1 MMKKLIYLSFLLPLA
16 GNAQTTVIKP
26 STKQAT
32 AFAIVTDNQTYANT
46 KEAMHLYKDAVEAD
60 GLATYLISG
69 DFKNP
74 DEVKQEIVKVYN
86 ECPTLEG
93 FVLVGDIP
101 VALVRNA
108 QHMTTAFKMREKAFP
123 WDQSSVPT
131 DRFYDDLNLKFEYL
145 KQDSVNTDHFYYK
158 LTEDSPQ
165 RLNPTFYSAR
175 IKYPEKKGGDK
186 YQAIATF
193 LKKAAAA
200 KAEKNNKLD
209 KVLSFN
215 GGSYNSD
222 CLIVWMDDEKAYM
235 ENFPLAFG
243 REKGF
248 THMNFRMEYPMK
260 YRLFDE
266 LQRKDLDVFMFHEHG
281 MPTGQL
287 INNELACTG
296 LEDRYKMLKSTLYN
310 AVVGHTK
317 EGESTDKRRLQ
328 MQEKRHVTEVFFKD
342 LDNPEFWEADSI
354 HYADERIIT
363 ADLMK
368 RNLKTNPKFVMF
380 DACYNGSFHEDDYI
394 AGQYIFNDGQT
405 LVAQGNTRNVLQDRW
420 TIEMIGLMSHG
431 VRAGQY
437 NRIVASLEG
446 HLFGDPTHR
455 WAPVEENTWSVDM
468 TVRKNDKA
476 YWEGLLNSKYADI
489 QSLAM
494 RMLADLDTKKEYS
507 GKFLEMYRTTPFNT
521 TRMEAIKLLS
531 RYNDGNF
538 TEVLKEGVN
547 DSYELAARMSANYA
561 AFHGEESLI
570 PYVVEAM
577 IEHNERLRVQMG
589 VQKALSLFPREKVYA
604 AIDEFYAK
612 KDRVNEADEKA
623 RVLRSLNRDYKNDD
637 KKHAELMDVNADW
650 NDRVMDIRTVRNY
663 NAHVNVDDYL
673 NLIRNEA
680 NPLEVRIVMTEA
692 LGWFTCSYKSPYIVS
707 ELKKYLTPSLPEEL
721 RLEVEQTINRLTF

>member
-1 MMKKLIYLSFLLPLA
+1 MKKLIYLSFLLPLA

-707 ELKKYLTPSLPEEL
+707 ELKKYLNPSLPEEL

>member
-1 MMKKLIYLSFLLPLA
+1 
-16 GNAQTTVIKP
+16 
-26 STKQAT
+26 
-32 AFAIVTDNQTYANT
+32 
-46 KEAMHLYKDAVEAD
+46 MHLYKDAVEAD

-612 KDRVNEADEKA
+612 KDRVKEADEKA

-707 ELKKYLTPSLPEEL
+707 ELKKYLNPSLPEEL

>member
-1 MMKKLIYLSFLLPLA
+1 M
-16 GNAQTTVIKP
+16 
-26 STKQAT
+26 
-32 AFAIVTDNQTYANT
+32 
-46 KEAMHLYKDAVEAD
+46 
-60 GLATYLISG
+60 
-69 DFKNP
+69 
-74 DEVKQEIVKVYN
+74 
-86 ECPTLEG
+86 
-93 FVLVGDIP
+93 
-101 VALVRNA
+101 
-108 QHMTTAFKMREKAFP
+108 
-123 WDQSSVPT
+123 
-131 DRFYDDLNLKFEYL
+131 
-145 KQDSVNTDHFYYK
+145 
-158 LTEDSPQ
+158 
-165 RLNPTFYSAR
+165 
-175 IKYPEKKGGDK
+175 
-186 YQAIATF
+186 
-193 LKKAAAA
+193 
-200 KAEKNNKLD
+200 
-209 KVLSFN
+209 
-215 GGSYNSD
+215 
-222 CLIVWMDDEKAYM
+222 
-235 ENFPLAFG
+235 
-243 REKGF
+243 
-248 THMNFRMEYPMK
+248 
-260 YRLFDE
+260 
-266 LQRKDLDVFMFHEHG
+266 
-281 MPTGQL
+281 
-287 INNELACTG
+287 
-296 LEDRYKMLKSTLYN
+296 
-310 AVVGHTK
+310 
-317 EGESTDKRRLQ
+317 
-328 MQEKRHVTEVFFKD
+328 
-342 LDNPEFWEADSI
+342 
-354 HYADERIIT
+354 
-363 ADLMK
+363 
-368 RNLKTNPKFVMF
+368 
-380 DACYNGSFHEDDYI
+380 
-394 AGQYIFNDGQT
+394 
-405 LVAQGNTRNVLQDRW
+405 QDRW
-420 TIEMIGLMSHG
+420 TMEMNGLMSHG

-507 GKFLEMYRTTPFNT
+507 NKFLEMYRTTPFNT

-531 RYNDGNF
+531 RYNDENF

-707 ELKKYLTPSLPEEL
+707 ELKKYLNPSLPEEL

>member
-363 ADLMK
+363 ADLM
-368 RNLKTNPKFVMF
+368 RLNLKTNPKFVMF

-455 WAPVEENTWSVDM
+455 WSPVEENTWSVDM

-707 ELKKYLTPSLPEEL
+707 ELKKYLNPSLPEEL

>member
-507 GKFLEMYRTTPFNT
+507 NKFLEMYRTTPFNT

-531 RYNDGNF
+531 RYKDGSF

-612 KDRVNEADEKA
+612 KNRVNEADEKA

-707 ELKKYLTPSLPEEL
+707 ELKKYLNPSLPEEL